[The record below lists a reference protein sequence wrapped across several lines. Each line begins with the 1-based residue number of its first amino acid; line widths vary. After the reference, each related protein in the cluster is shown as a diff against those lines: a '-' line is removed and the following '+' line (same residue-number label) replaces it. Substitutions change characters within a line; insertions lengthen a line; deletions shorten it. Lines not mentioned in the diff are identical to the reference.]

1 MLPDRTV
8 GEKLVALGE
17 DLTEWREIKRIENL
31 ETSRKFPRSEKR
43 DDADDTEPIEN
54 QLAGA
59 LPPAIGCQGIRLIDG
74 YGVERVLFLFG
85 RNWLLRFLAL
95 KCSTK
100 SHLFADS
107 VTQMLAKNFEY
118 L

>member
-17 DLTEWREIKRIENL
+17 DLAEWREVKRIENL
-31 ETSRKFPRSEKR
+31 ETGRKFPRSEKR
-43 DDADDTEPIEN
+43 YDADDTEPIEN

-85 RNWLLRFLAL
+85 RSRLLRFLAL